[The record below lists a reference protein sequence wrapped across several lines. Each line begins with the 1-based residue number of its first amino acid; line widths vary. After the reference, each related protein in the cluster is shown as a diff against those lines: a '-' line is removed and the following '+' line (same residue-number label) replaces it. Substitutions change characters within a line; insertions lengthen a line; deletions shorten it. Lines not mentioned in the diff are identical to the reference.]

1 MATPPPPYTLTTAKP
16 YQNHRNL
23 HPHQHQPP
31 NNHHPHHQNP
41 IFTTPNH
48 QNPIFIAPRVS
59 INHHQR
65 FQAHPRNVS
74 APAPPHIQNP
84 PRPNFPSFGS
94 AKSPSG
100 LAASD
105 FSGRRSTRYVSKMHF
120 GRQKTA
126 NASRHTSIA
135 EEALQEAIRC
145 SGDENCIE
153 SVLMRFENKFCGTD
167 DYTFL
172 LRELGNRG
180 EYSMAIKCF
189 EYAVKREKRRNDQGK
204 LASSM
209 ISILG
214 RLGKVDLAEKIFEIA
229 VNEGY
234 GNTVYAYSALIS
246 AYGKSGYCDEAIRL
260 FDTMK
265 KSGLKPNL
273 VTYNA
278 LINACAKGGADFK
291 RASEIF
297 DDMWSNGVQ
306 PDRITYN
313 SLLAACSGGGLWD
326 TAKKLFS
333 EMIDRG
339 IDQDIYTYN
348 TLLDVACNG
357 GHLDTAFEIMSEM
370 PLKNIL
376 PNEVTYSTIIRGCA
390 KAGRLDRALSLFNEM
405 KFAGIKLDR
414 VSYNTL
420 LAIYASLGRFD
431 EALGVGN
438 EMESMGIK
446 KDVVTYNALL
456 DGFGKQG
463 MFDKVKEL
471 FQMMRADRLSPNL
484 LTYSTLISVYSKG
497 GLYQEAMEVYKEF
510 KKEGL
515 KADVVFYSKLIDALC
530 KKGLVESSALLLDEM
545 TKKGIQPNVV
555 TYNSIINAFG
565 QSASAEI
572 SPDRDPQF
580 ESSTLIPLDNG
591 TKLKGEVPEE
601 DRIIR
606 VFEQLAGGEFRQGR
620 KDNKSSR
627 EEILCVLGV
636 FQKMHE
642 LEIKPNVVTFSAI
655 LNACSRCSSFKE
667 ASLLLEELRL
677 FDNHVY
683 GVAHGLL
690 MGHRE
695 NVWVQAL
702 SLFDDVMQ
710 MDSST
715 ASAFYNAL
723 TDMLWHFG
731 QKRGA
736 QLVVLEGKRRQVW
749 ENTWSTSCLDLHL
762 MSSGAARAMVHA
774 WLMNIRSIVFE
785 GHELPK
791 LLSILTG
798 WGKHSKVQGDA
809 TLKPAI
815 EALLVG
821 IGAPFQLAKCNIG
834 RYISTGPVV
843 ASWLRESG
851 TLQVLVLQDDRNQ
864 VESTRSYNIPILS
877 ALPS

>member
-1 MATPPPPYTLTTAKP
+1 M
-16 YQNHRNL
+16 Q
-23 HPHQHQPP
+23 
-31 NNHHPHHQNP
+31 
-41 IFTTPNH
+41 
-48 QNPIFIAPRVS
+48 
-59 INHHQR
+59 
-65 FQAHPRNVS
+65 S
-74 APAPPHIQNP
+74 A
-84 PRPNFPSFGS
+84 
-94 AKSPSG
+94 
-100 LAASD
+100 
-105 FSGRRSTRYVSKMHF
+105 M
-120 GRQKTA
+120 
-126 NASRHTSIA
+126 
-135 EEALQEAIRC
+135 RC
-145 SGDENCIE
+145 SGGNDCIE
-153 SVLMRFENKFCGTD
+153 SVLMRFESKLCGTD

-180 EYSMAIKCF
+180 EYSMAVKCF
-189 EYAVKREKRRNDQGK
+189 EFAVCREKRRNEQGK

-214 RLGKVDLAEKIFEIA
+214 RLGKVDLAEKVFETA

-246 AYGKSGYCDEAIRL
+246 AYAKSGYCDEAIML
-260 FDTMK
+260 FQTMK
-265 KSGLKPNL
+265 QSGLKPNL

-278 LINACAKGGADFK
+278 LINACGKGGADFK

-313 SLLAACSGGGLWD
+313 SLLAVCSGGGLWD

-357 GHLDTAFEIMSEM
+357 GHLDVAFGIMSEM
-370 PLKNIL
+370 PAKNIL
-376 PNEVTYSTIIRGCA
+376 PNEVTYSTMIRGCA
-390 KAGRLDRALSLFNEM
+390 KAGGLDRALSLFNEM
-405 KFAGIKLDR
+405 KYAGIKLDR

-420 LAIYASLGRFD
+420 LAIYASLGRFE
-431 EALGVGN
+431 EALSVGN
-438 EMESMGIK
+438 EMEGMGIK
-446 KDVVTYNALL
+446 KDVVTYNALV

-471 FQMMRADRLSPNL
+471 FQKMKSDNLQPNL

-497 GLYQEAMEVYKEF
+497 GLYREAMEVYKEF
-510 KKEGL
+510 KKDGL

-565 QSASAEI
+565 QSPAAEI
-572 SPDRDPQF
+572 ALDGDSQTALVAVNC
-580 ESSTLIPLDNG
+580 SSQNKVAGRED
-591 TKLKGEVPEE
+591 

-606 VFEQLAGGEFRQGR
+606 VFEQLAGERFYHEK
-620 KDNKSSR
+620 KDNSGSNQ
-627 EEILCVLGV
+627 EILCVLGV

-677 FDNHVY
+677 FDDQVY

-702 SLFDDVMQ
+702 SLFDDVKR
-710 MDSST
+710 MDSPT

-749 ENTWSTSCLDLHL
+749 ENTWSNACLDLHL

-774 WLMNIRSIVFE
+774 WLLNIRSIVFE

-798 WGKHSKVQGDA
+798 WGKHSKVPGDA

-815 EALLVG
+815 EALLIG
-821 IGAPFQLAKCNIG
+821 IGAPFELAKCNIG
-834 RYISTGPVV
+834 RFISTGPVV
-843 ASWLRESG
+843 AAWLRESG
-851 TLQVLVLQDDRNQ
+851 TLQVLVLKDARSPP
-864 VESTRSYNIPILS
+864 ERTRSDNIPVLQG
-877 ALPS
+877 LPS